1 MGKERIQLVSDEV
14 LKKTS
19 LRAELKNGTY
29 TKEDYAKADAAEQ
42 RLVKDLLFD
51 IAIEPVN
58 PHHGASAIEFMVF
71 AGLRLMMKHHDGTG
85 FTEEDFKIQE
95 QLREVLAI
103 HELSN
108 GEVDKE
114 DFLFDYLEY
123 AKFVASGVLENRQ
136 QHIERKVAITGEA

>member
-14 LKKTS
+14 LKKAS
-19 LRAELKNGTY
+19 LRAELKNGGY
-29 TKEDYAKADAAEQ
+29 TKEDYEQADATEQ

-58 PHHGASAIEFMVF
+58 PHHAASAIEFMVF
-71 AGLRLMMKHHDGTG
+71 AGLRLMMKHHDGVG

-95 QLREVLAI
+95 QLRELLSI

-108 GEVDKE
+108 GEVDSE
-114 DFLFDYLEY
+114 DFLFNYLAY
-123 AKFVASGVLENRQ
+123 AKFVATGVLDNRE
-136 QHIERKVAITGEA
+136 QHIARKVAITGEA

>member
-1 MGKERIQLVSDEV
+1 MAKERIQLVSDEV

-51 IAIEPVN
+51 IAIEPIN
-58 PHHGASAIEFMVF
+58 PHHGASAIEFIVF

-95 QLREVLAI
+95 QLRDVLAI

-108 GEVDKE
+108 GEVNKE
-114 DFLFDYLEY
+114 DFLFDYLDY
-123 AKFVASGVLENRQ
+123 AKFVAVDVIGNRGN
-136 QHIERKVAITGEA
+136 HIARKVAIIGES